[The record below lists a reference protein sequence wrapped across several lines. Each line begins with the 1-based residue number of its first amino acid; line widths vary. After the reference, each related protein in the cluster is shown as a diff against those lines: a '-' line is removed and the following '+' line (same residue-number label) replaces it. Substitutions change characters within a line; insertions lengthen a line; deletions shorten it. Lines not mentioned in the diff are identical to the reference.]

1 MEHHLPC
8 ISRAYFAYYVSA
20 SVRFI
25 VREVLWCYMQS
36 LKKLKY
42 YLIGMRKI
50 KYFFSPLKHFF
61 DIERTV
67 TTVMVMLKALLIKVK
82 NLEHKVDT
90 TSILPGCH
98 NCGDYAGGIFVVRKP
113 DGWAVGIVYMKGCPH

>member
-1 MEHHLPC
+1 M
-8 ISRAYFAYYVSA
+8 
-20 SVRFI
+20 
-25 VREVLWCYMQS
+25 VLYAVI
-36 LKKLKY
+36 KE
-42 YLIGMRKI
+42 IKI
-50 KYFFSPLKHFF
+50 LFNWYEENKIFFSPLKHFF

-98 NCGDYAGGIFVVRKP
+98 NCGE
-113 DGWAVGIVYMKGCPH
+113 